1 MAPTVSQPKQ
11 PDDTDFLKSLNSD
24 EKAIHD
30 LYTELESNK
39 DEKKLIKLIE
49 SGKLLPNDRNK
60 LGQTPLML
68 AVEANFSTQTLVR
81 LIQLKCDV
89 NAKDV
94 DGMTCLHKAIWCES
108 LQIFETLL

>member
-60 LGQTPLML
+60 LG
-68 AVEANFSTQTLVR
+68 
-81 LIQLKCDV
+81 
-89 NAKDV
+89 
-94 DGMTCLHKAIWCES
+94 
-108 LQIFETLL
+108 